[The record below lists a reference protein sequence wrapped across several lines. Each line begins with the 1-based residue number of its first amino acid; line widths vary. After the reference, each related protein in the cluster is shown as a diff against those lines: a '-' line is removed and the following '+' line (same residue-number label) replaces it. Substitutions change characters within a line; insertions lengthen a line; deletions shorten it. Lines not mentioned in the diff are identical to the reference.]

1 MALFSDVDWAIILVV
16 GAFLFFGPENRA
28 VLRTL
33 GRYYGRAMR
42 MRQELLSEV
51 TQATEIPL
59 ARGGRPTSLRGA
71 LLGEGPLSAP
81 APSIPAAVAH
91 APVLS
96 YPPSGSAWTGVMGPQ
111 SWSFALP
118 AVTPERTGGR

>member
-1 MALFSDVDWAIILVV
+1 MALFSDVDWAILLVI

-51 TQATEIPL
+51 TQATELPL
-59 ARGGRPTSLRGA
+59 GPGGRSTSLRGA
-71 LLGEGPLSAP
+71 LLGGGPLSAP
-81 APSIPAAVAH
+81 APSIPAAVTQ
-91 APVLS
+91 APVLT

-118 AVTPERTGGR
+118 PVNPEPAGGR